1 MQLFLLDH
9 IPPPALT
16 RMAMCLL
23 EGTASEQTLNMCK
36 VIVHFKAGLSLYASQ
51 LHSPKEAMIREHVK
65 EMQLRHLNA
74 ALTALDA
81 VSVMAR
87 PSLLL
92 LQALLTGVS
101 MIPFWDQSVETHLK
115 VDKLNNL
122 PPTVAAFRFLRY
134 YAPRKGA

>member
-23 EGTASEQTLNMCK
+23 EGTASEQTLNLCK
-36 VIVHFKAGLSLYASQ
+36 VVVHFKAGLSLYASQ
-51 LHSPKEAMIREHVK
+51 LHSPKDAKIREHVK

-74 ALTALDA
+74 ALTALDV

-101 MIPFWDQSVETHLK
+101 MILFWDQSVDTHFGLTSHTTHHPRW
-115 VDKLNNL
+115 L
-122 PPTVAAFRFLRY
+122 PSCFLR
-134 YAPRKGA
+134 